1 MIFASNPQF
10 VVFSE
15 KEILEAK
22 EKDKYPNSRF
32 PRMDESPYGK
42 MVVRMLDLMGDE
54 NKRKEIGQNAN
65 QLFQYDA
72 ADEIASVVLKDMK
85 KK

>member
-1 MIFASNPQF
+1 
-10 VVFSE
+10 
-15 KEILEAK
+15 
-22 EKDKYPNSRF
+22 
-32 PRMDESPYGK
+32 MDESPYGK